1 MVATMNAR
9 RTTLIVAV
17 VLALG
22 TGWLTLTYLSNLQR
36 QTNANSAPV
45 DVVVAAQEI
54 PARVPITAAM
64 LGHVSRPI
72 SAVDPN
78 TVRDPKQV
86 IGALSLIT
94 IPAGAS
100 VTSAMI
106 GHPNDVGLPV
116 RMAPGMRAVSVQ
128 IDKVKGISG
137 LVQPGD
143 RVDII
148 AQAPKSNAAPPPAA
162 TILRGVRVLAIGD
175 SLEYSSATPSPQ
187 EANATTVT
195 FEVTP
200 KQADLLVM
208 ADLNTTLRL
217 ALRSPKEPLNSEPTE
232 ALHWETAGTA
242 PAPAP
247 AGAVNAIADTAL
259 IKALTSNNGG
269 QPQQHPDGW
278 QSAHGSAPQGSSSD
292 SPVRVIDGDH
302 YAGSNGGAQSSP

>member
-1 MVATMNAR
+1 MNAR

-17 VLALG
+17 ILALG

-36 QTNANSAPV
+36 QSNANSAPV
-45 DVVVAAQEI
+45 QVIVAAQEI

-64 LGHVSRPI
+64 LARVTRPA

-78 TVRDPKQV
+78 AVSDPKQIV
-86 IGALSLIT
+86 GALSLIT
-94 IPAGAS
+94 IPAGAG

-106 GHPNDVGLPV
+106 GHPSDVGLPV
-116 RMAPGMRAVSVQ
+116 RLTPGMRAVSVQ

-137 LVQPGD
+137 LIQPGD
-143 RVDII
+143 RVDVI
-148 AQAPKSNAAPPPAA
+148 AEAPKANAAPPPAA

-175 SLEYSSATPSPQ
+175 SLEYTSATPSPQ

-232 ALHWETAGTA
+232 ALHWESAGSA
-242 PAPAP
+242 PDAAPVAS
-247 AGAVNAIADTAL
+247 AGAIQDAAL
-259 IKALTSNNGG
+259 IKAITQNTNA
-269 QPQQHPDGW
+269 PQQHPQGW
-278 QSAHGSAPQGSSSD
+278 QAPARESSAGTDDGS
-292 SPVRVIDGDH
+292 VKVIDGDH
-302 YAGSNGGAQSSP
+302 YSGPGGAGQSQ